1 MEIFV
6 IFVLFYIEL
15 FKLGNGQKNLRDRV
29 AIISQPAIPH
39 LGLFLGDIVFI
50 HDGNDTFKKEDQE
63 DEDGN
68 VTEIE
73 KINWVKMKLLADRI
87 NWISM
92 FQQSPFIFTSVP
104 IIQDYLESKMKI
116 LPEDFLFKLSREV
129 EPPEK
134 KKTMNK

>member
-1 MEIFV
+1 M
-6 IFVLFYIEL
+6 
-15 FKLGNGQKNLRDRV
+15 
-29 AIISQPAIPH
+29 
-39 LGLFLGDIVFI
+39 FI
-50 HDGNDTFKKEDQE
+50 HDGNDTFKKEDIE
-63 DEDGN
+63 DDDGN
-68 VTEIE
+68 VSQIE

-104 IIQDYLESKMKI
+104 IIQDYLESKMKV

-134 KKTMNK
+134 KKTMTK